1 MSRAAGDRADW
12 DVVVVGAGPNGLAAA
27 VTLARAGLSVRV
39 YERAD
44 QAGGGAATRALT
56 LPGYRHDVCSAVH
69 PMAFESRFFRE
80 FGLRSRVPFVT
91 PDLSFGHPLDGGRA
105 ALAYRDLARTRDELG
120 RDGAAYERLVGPLAA
135 QATAV
140 AEFTGSS
147 LLGIP
152 ADPPTAIRFGVRA
165 LEQGTAA
172 WRARFREEGAPAMLT
187 GVAAHTILP
196 QPSIAAAGAGLA
208 LTAYAHAQGW
218 PIPVGGSQAI
228 VDAMVADLREHGGEV
243 VLDHEVRSLRE
254 LPAARATL
262 LDVTPRAFLRLAGEA
277 MPTGYRHALE
287 GFRYGGGVA
296 KIDFALS
303 DPVPWAHPELRRAGT
318 VHVGGTRAEVA
329 DAENAVNAGRLPER
343 PYVLVSQPSL
353 FDPGRAPDGRHTL
366 WAYTHVPAGSVAD
379 RREAV
384 IAQIERFAPG
394 FRDTILATCSR
405 TALDVERHNPN
416 YPGGDIAAGAPTM
429 WQIIRR
435 PVLTPDPWRTPLAGV
450 YLAGA
455 SAVPGPG
462 VHGLAGWFA
471 ARSALRH
478 EFGTRVLPDL
488 SPKETSR

>member
-318 VHVGGTRAEVA
+318 VHVGA
-329 DAENAVNAGRLPER
+329 
-343 PYVLVSQPSL
+343 
-353 FDPGRAPDGRHTL
+353 RAPKWRMPRTRSTPDVCPSVPMCSSPSRRCSTRVAHRMAATRCGRTR
-366 WAYTHVPAGSVAD
+366 TCRPAASPIGGSGD
-379 RREAV
+379 RPDRAV
-384 IAQIERFAPG
+384 RSRIPRHDP
-394 FRDTILATCSR
+394 RDVLAHGPR
-405 TALDVERHNPN
+405 R
-416 YPGGDIAAGAPTM
+416 GAP
-429 WQIIRR
+429 QSELPRR
-435 PVLTPDPWRTPLAGV
+435 
-450 YLAGA
+450 
-455 SAVPGPG
+455 
-462 VHGLAGWFA
+462 
-471 ARSALRH
+471 
-478 EFGTRVLPDL
+478 
-488 SPKETSR
+488 